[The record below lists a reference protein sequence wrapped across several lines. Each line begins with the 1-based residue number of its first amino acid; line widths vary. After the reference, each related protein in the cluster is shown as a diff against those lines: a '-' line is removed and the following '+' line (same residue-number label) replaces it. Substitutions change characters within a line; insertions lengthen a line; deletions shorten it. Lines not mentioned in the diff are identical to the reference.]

1 MGFTEPIPSR
11 GLLVRS
17 YRTVS
22 PLPHRSEDQSG
33 GLLSVALSIGFTLDP
48 RENQFAHRPAVSW
61 HPALWCPDFPHTLGG
76 ARPCP
81 FPGQIVAFP
90 FRPEEI
96 QPQATSSGKVSPS
109 SSNCLPAQVRNRVA
123 YRGRD
128 GNRRSRADSARVQ
141 IARAQYPAVPKLA
154 LRVNASLM
162 SEDVAHVRPELQGS
176 GPQFTERR

>member
-22 PLPHRSEDQSG
+22 PLPYLLFHVEILDFQVLTGRYG
-33 GLLSVALSIGFTLDP
+33 GLLSVALSIGFTLNP

-81 FPGQIVAFP
+81 FPGQIVASP

-128 GNRRSRADSARVQ
+128 GNRRSRADTARVR
-141 IARAQYPAVPKLA
+141 IARAQ
-154 LRVNASLM
+154 
-162 SEDVAHVRPELQGS
+162 
-176 GPQFTERR
+176 